1 MGDIAALAAA
11 TLSSDM
17 ERLRIISQNLSNA
30 STPAYRAELPT
41 PTNPE
46 RFAAALRGGP
56 LPQETAPVRTGK
68 AGMLRETQRRL
79 DLAIEGPGYF
89 RVQTPAGVRYTR
101 RGDFT
106 MDAGGRVLS
115 QAGFPLL
122 GESGELVLPGG
133 DFEIDPQGVVRI
145 GSTPVARILLG
156 MPQDQDQE
164 LSYLGDSLFAAQD
177 DLPTAGPEAGR
188 AALRQGA
195 LESANVNPLQE
206 MVSLMETVRHV
217 GFGAQA
223 LRAYDQMLDASIN
236 QTGDF

>member
-1 MGDIAALAAA
+1 MGDIAALAGA

-17 ERLRIISQNLSNA
+17 ERMRIISQNLSNA
-30 STPAYRAELPT
+30 STPGYRAELAMPAG
-41 PTNPE
+41 PE
-46 RFAAALRGGP
+46 RFAAALRGTEP
-56 LPQETAPVRTGK
+56 PATPTPVRAER

-89 RVQTPAGVRYTR
+89 RLQTPAGVRYTR

-106 MDAGGRVLS
+106 MDASGRVLS
-115 QAGFPLL
+115 QGGFPLL
-122 GESGELVLPGG
+122 GENGELVLPGAE
-133 DFEIDPQGVVRI
+133 FEIDARGSVRI
-145 GSTPVARILLG
+145 GSTSVARILLA
-156 MPQDQDQE
+156 MPQDEE
-164 LSYLGDSLFAAQD
+164 LSYLGDSLFAASE
-177 DLPTAGPEAGR
+177 DLPMAAPEAGR

-195 LESANVNPLQE
+195 LENANVNPLQE

-217 GFGAQA
+217 GFSAQA